1 MEIKILGTGC
11 PKCQALER
19 NAKEALKEMG
29 IDAVVTE
36 VKDIKKIMEY
46 DIMTTPGF
54 VVNDRVKSAGK
65 VLNKEEIKKMIE
77 EEIV

>member
-19 NAKEALKEMG
+19 NAREALNEMG
-29 IDAVVTE
+29 IDATVTE

-46 DIMTTPGF
+46 GIMTTPGF
-54 VVNDRVKSAGK
+54 VVDEKVKSAGR
-65 VLNKEEIKKMIE
+65 VLDKEEIKKFIE
-77 EEIV
+77 EKLA

>member
-19 NAKEALKEMG
+19 NAREALKELG
-29 IDAVVTE
+29 IDATVTE

-54 VVNDRVKSAGK
+54 VVDEKVKSAGR
-65 VLNKEEIKKMIE
+65 VLDKEEIKKFIE
-77 EEIV
+77 EELD